1 MAKAIREILI
11 DLAISYRESDAYTL
25 IGGVLLHHNNGMVK
39 SVEGVYRNGKV
50 ELSRW
55 PGRKVH
61 E

>member
-11 DLAISYRESDAYTL
+11 DLAISYRESDASAL
-25 IGGVLLHHNNGMVK
+25 RHNNGMVK
-39 SVEGVYRNGKV
+39 SVEGVYRSGKV
-50 ELSRW
+50 ELWSRW